1 MVLTLVLQKKISSN
15 LEQAIHARVQKLK
28 IQLKEVRDRHEVKKM
43 EMWKNKIIAMS
54 QVEFWW
60 ISLMYS
66 QFKLG
71 KNYSM
76 KFKKLEG
83 RAKIRKSNSK

>member
-1 MVLTLVLQKKISSN
+1 
-15 LEQAIHARVQKLK
+15 
-28 IQLKEVRDRHEVKKM
+28 M

-83 RAKIRKSNSK
+83 RAKIRQSNSKLN

>member
-1 MVLTLVLQKKISSN
+1 
-15 LEQAIHARVQKLK
+15 
-28 IQLKEVRDRHEVKKM
+28 M
-43 EMWKNKIIAMS
+43 EIWKNKIIAMN
-54 QVEFWW
+54 QAEFWW

-71 KNYSM
+71 KNYST

-83 RAKIRKSNSK
+83 RAKISQSNFK